1 MGSFEKKFLTIDNVQ
16 DELSCSRVYV
26 LELVNNQELKSKQI
40 GEHTRILES
49 SLEKY
54 IEKYAL
60 SSWNSDLSL
69 SFAGVYV

>member
-16 DELSCSRVYV
+16 DELSCSKVYV

-40 GEHTRILES
+40 REHTRILES

-60 SSWNSDLSL
+60 SS
-69 SFAGVYV
+69 

>member
-1 MGSFEKKFLTIDNVQ
+1 MGSFENKFLTIDNVQ
-16 DELSCSRVYV
+16 SELSCSKVYV

-40 GEHTRILES
+40 EEHTRILES

-60 SSWNSDLSL
+60 SS
-69 SFAGVYV
+69 